1 MPHALRLLPAQRIRS
16 DSEIPRDSENSR
28 ADLEHDRGAPRIELA
43 LEPVSAR
50 RVPFAVSS
58 FVAAHEAMN
67 PRPSHEDRAHEFV
80 HHERFLRALA
90 RKLVHDQD
98 LADDVVQDTW
108 LAALQHPPR
117 ARETVRAWLARVTYN
132 RAIQSFR
139 ARERRER
146 RELHT
151 ARSEALPSP
160 TDDLERE
167 QARRL
172 VVEALAA
179 TGEPY
184 RTVILLR
191 YYEGLEPREIAA
203 LLACPVETVRTRL
216 KRGLER
222 LRQRLDRRASGDRV
236 WAGAL
241 MSLMPEEESSPSHE
255 PERIARDRLREA
267 AWIRSGRVARDA

>member
-1 MPHALRLLPAQRIRS
+1 
-16 DSEIPRDSENSR
+16 
-28 ADLEHDRGAPRIELA
+28 
-43 LEPVSAR
+43 
-50 RVPFAVSS
+50 
-58 FVAAHEAMN
+58 MN
-67 PRPSHEDRAHEFV
+67 PRPSHEARAHEFV

-146 RELHT
+146 REMHT
-151 ARSEALPSP
+151 ARSETLPSP

-172 VVEALAA
+172 VVEALARID
-179 TGEPY
+179 EPY

-191 YYEGLEPREIAA
+191 YYEGLEPREIAS

-222 LRQRLDRRASGDRV
+222 LRQTLDRRANGDRV

-241 MSLMPEEESSPSHE
+241 MSLMPEEESSPAHA
-255 PERIARDRLREA
+255 PERIARNRLREA
-267 AWIRSGRVARDA
+267 AWIRSGRVAREG